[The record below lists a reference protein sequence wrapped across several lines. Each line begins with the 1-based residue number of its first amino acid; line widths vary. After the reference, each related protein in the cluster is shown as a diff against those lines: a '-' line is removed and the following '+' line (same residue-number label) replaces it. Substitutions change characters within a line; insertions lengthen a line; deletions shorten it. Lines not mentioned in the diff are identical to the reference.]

1 MSGHS
6 KWATIKRKKALID
19 SKRSRAF
26 AKYIK
31 AIEVSARNGGA
42 DPDGNPTL
50 YDAITKAKKNSVPSD
65 NIERALKRAV
75 GEGQSQAQWE
85 NIIYEGYGPGGVA
98 ILIECLSDNRN
109 RAASEVRVAI
119 TRNGGTMADPGSVS
133 YMFERKGVIIVKK
146 KQGDKSIS
154 EEIILDS
161 ALEHGLSEVNDLG
174 ESFELISAATD
185 LVPVR
190 QALQNSNIDYESADV
205 SFLPSISIPIGA
217 DDARALF
224 ELIEAIEECDDVQ
237 NVYGNFDVSDEVM
250 ASLS

>member
-98 ILIECLSDNRN
+98 LLIECLSDNRN

-133 YMFERKGVIIVKK
+133 YMFERKGVVIVKK
-146 KQGDKSIS
+146 RQGDKTIA
-154 EEIILDS
+154 EELLLEA

-190 QALQNSNIDYESADV
+190 QALQIAEIDYESADV
-205 SFLPSISIPIGA
+205 SFLPSISIPIEA